1 MDYNKRVNIYAI
13 EIPEGEKKGGMT
25 KKVLKEIMT

>member
-13 EIPEGEKKGGMT
+13 EIPEGEKNGGMT